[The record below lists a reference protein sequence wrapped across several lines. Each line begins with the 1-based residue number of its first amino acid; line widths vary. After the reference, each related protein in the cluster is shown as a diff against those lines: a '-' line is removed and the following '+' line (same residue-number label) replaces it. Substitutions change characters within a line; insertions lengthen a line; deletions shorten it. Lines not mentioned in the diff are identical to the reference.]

1 MELKKWFI
9 FLCCDLL
16 TIMPITIMATNKT
29 ISYVNASREIYRNP
43 RYTCASIKLGLDETT
58 MKAKTYAWQQVGQN
72 FYNNPYYR
80 FDNTNL
86 LNCLPN
92 YCYFTNEDDRAI
104 RVGLTDQQGQIYL
117 VFDRQVIYTTIYL
130 YTTSRTTIKV
140 NGDERTVYK
149 GSEKLPAYTEK
160 LITYTPMEFELEPSD
175 TITIQAKNVY
185 IADITFR
192 VM

>member
-29 ISYVNASREIYRNP
+29 ISYVNSRSDYRTT

-58 MKAKTYAWQQVGQN
+58 MKAKTYAYLQVGQN
-72 FYNNPYYR
+72 FSNNPNYR

-86 LNCLPN
+86 ITCLPS
-92 YCYFTNEDDRAI
+92 YCYFNYEDDRAI

-117 VFDRQVIYTTIYL
+117 IFEREVIYTTIYL
-130 YTTSRTTIKV
+130 YTTSRTTIRV

-149 GSEKLPAYTEK
+149 GSEKLPNYTEK
-160 LITYTPMEFELEPSD
+160 LITYTPMEFSLEPSD